1 VSLDLRGT
9 SCTWDRE
16 KIPQSFFPAI
26 EKRLYHPT
34 RPLEALSLLLNSQ
47 GVIPSSYSGVLH
59 IDRLTHASHGRSR
72 NFGNLL
78 DIGNPIVAEDANTAS
93 LAFRMANPTN
103 LDTSQCSP
111 ERVSGLQG
119 PSHSHLLDELRRS
132 STEPG
137 VTTLQTLHD
146 VVAAESDA
154 YAARHKAELFY
165 SQKAVTISSSMAH
178 PPRRMPQ
185 WGQELLMLYRDP
197 PSWSQAQIPPIVKV
211 PSRPPGLK
219 DLASIDRTNER
230 AMKGVEEMRD
240 MLSERHSSIKETDGS
255 CDKVKA
261 STKPPASRN
270 PFAVRSGES
279 SAPVHHRANEE
290 ASTPLRA
297 DTPAK
302 STVVK
307 PKSLRS
313 LRPITSLPIPIPP
326 DSSRP
331 ISVNQD
337 SEPAPCGCWRC
348 YDSNKN
354 SLRINGIREQK
365 ADMSLV
371 CTIGRSGTVRAGPA
385 AKKRTRIGDKKAGK
399 ERESIGWSSWGK
411 RSGMIAP
418 G

>member
-1 VSLDLRGT
+1 
-9 SCTWDRE
+9 
-16 KIPQSFFPAI
+16 
-26 EKRLYHPT
+26 
-34 RPLEALSLLLNSQ
+34 
-47 GVIPSSYSGVLH
+47 
-59 IDRLTHASHGRSR
+59 
-72 NFGNLL
+72 
-78 DIGNPIVAEDANTAS
+78 
-93 LAFRMANPTN
+93 MANPTN
-103 LDTSQCSP
+103 LDTSQYSP
-111 ERVSGLQG
+111 ERVSGLQRL
-119 PSHSHLLDELRRS
+119 SHSHPLNELRRS

-146 VVAAESDA
+146 VVAAEFDV

-197 PSWSQAQIPPIVKV
+197 PPWSQAQIPPIVKV
-211 PSRPPGLK
+211 PSRPQGLK
-219 DLASIDRTNER
+219 DLVSIDRTNER
-230 AMKGVEEMRD
+230 AMKGVQEMRD
-240 MLSERHSSIKETDGS
+240 MLSKRHRSRTETDGS
-255 CDKVKA
+255 CDNVKA
-261 STKPPASRN
+261 STKLPASRN

-297 DTPAK
+297 DTATK

-331 ISVNQD
+331 VSVNQGLE
-337 SEPAPCGCWRC
+337 SGPAPCDRWRC

-385 AKKRTRIGDKKAGK
+385 ARKRTRIADTVGGSKT
-399 ERESIGWSSWGK
+399 
-411 RSGMIAP
+411 
-418 G
+418 